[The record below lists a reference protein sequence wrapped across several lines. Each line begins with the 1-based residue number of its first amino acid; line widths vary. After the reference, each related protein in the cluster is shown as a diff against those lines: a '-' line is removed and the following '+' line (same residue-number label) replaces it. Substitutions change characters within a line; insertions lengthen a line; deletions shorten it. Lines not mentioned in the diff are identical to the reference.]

1 MFTARIEPRAVDK
14 ISIPQTNPPQEH
26 CFKYIVQSN
35 ERLKQENDCLKQM
48 TNYVTVQNI
57 ETQNKIKTLEDYNN
71 RLIELIKIQKEAN
84 DFQQQKIEVMESQ
97 ITLLNRQVTDG
108 PLQPTQPKDYDK
120 SEFSKALALACS
132 IKIDK
137 VKSEVADE
145 DKFCEL
151 E

>member
-1 MFTARIEPRAVDK
+1 MGRK
-14 ISIPQTNPPQEH
+14 HKNNS
-26 CFKYIVQSN
+26 FKYIVQSN

-48 TNYVTVQNI
+48 TNYTTVRNI
-57 ETQNKIKTLEDYNN
+57 ETQNKINPLEDYNN

-108 PLQPTQPKDYDK
+108 PLQPTQPKYYDK
-120 SEFSKALALACS
+120 SKFSKALALACS

-137 VKSEVADE
+137 HLVVYYTVIMKGQN
-145 DKFCEL
+145 
-151 E
+151 

>member
-1 MFTARIEPRAVDK
+1 
-14 ISIPQTNPPQEH
+14 
-26 CFKYIVQSN
+26 
-35 ERLKQENDCLKQM
+35 M

-120 SEFSKALALACS
+120 LEFSKALALACS